1 MDFGIAIFQT
11 DATPPPGVTAR
22 LVEERGFESFWLPE
36 HSHIPASRESPYP
49 LGGEL
54 PAEYAQTWDPFIGLA
69 LAGAATS
76 TLKLGTAITLVIQRD
91 PIHLAKTIATLDRA
105 TGGRTLVGVGAG
117 WNLEEMANHGTDPA
131 RRFGI
136 LRERIE
142 AMREIWTQEEAS
154 YHGDHVDFDRIWCRP
169 KPLQQPGPPILLGGG
184 GPRVLDRVLR
194 YADGWFP
201 IVTGL
206 PPLLERVAELR
217 ARAAEAGREIP
228 VTLNALRPD
237 PAKLSTCMEAGIER
251 GVFWL
256 PQGDEGRV
264 EAALDRIAAAVAQ
277 ARGVAA

>member
-11 DATPPPGVTAR
+11 DATPPPDVTAR
-22 LVEERGFESFWLPE
+22 MVEERGFESFWLPE
-36 HSHIPASRESPYP
+36 HSHIPAARDSPYP
-49 LGGEL
+49 MGGDL
-54 PAEYAQTWDPFIGLA
+54 PPEYARTWDPFIGLA

-76 TLKLGTAITLVIQRD
+76 TLKLGTAITLVVQRD

-105 TGGRTLVGVGAG
+105 SGGRVIVGVGAG

-142 AMREIWTQEEAS
+142 AMRAIWTEHEAS
-154 YHGDHVDFDRIWCRP
+154 YHGDHVHFDRIWCDP
-169 KPLQQPGPPILLGGG
+169 KPLQPGGPPIVLGGG

-206 PPLLERVAELR
+206 PSLFARVRELR
-217 ARAAEAGREIP
+217 ERADAAGRQVP
-228 VTLNALRPD
+228 VTLNGLFPKPD
-237 PAKLSTCMEAGIER
+237 KLAQCIEADIER

-256 PQGDEGRV
+256 PQGDAGDV
-264 EAALDRIAAAVAQ
+264 ERALDGIAAAIAT
-277 ARGVAA
+277 ARGEG

>member
-11 DATPPPGVTAR
+11 DATPPPAVTAR

-36 HSHIPASRESPYP
+36 HSHIPVSRDTPYP
-49 LGGEL
+49 MGGEL
-54 PAEYAQTWDPFIGLA
+54 PMEYAQTWDPFIALA

-91 PIHLAKTIATLDRA
+91 PIHLAKSIATLDRA
-105 TGGRTLVGVGAG
+105 TGGRTIIGVGAG
-117 WNLEEMANHGTDPA
+117 WNLEEMASHGTDPG

-142 AMREIWTQEEAS
+142 AMRAIWTQDEAS
-154 YHGDHVDFDRIWCRP
+154 YHGEHVDFERIWCWP
-169 KPLQQPGPPILLGGG
+169 KPVQEGGPPILLGGG

-206 PPLLERVAELR
+206 PALLQRIDELR
-217 ARAAEAGREIP
+217 ERAAAQGKP
-228 VTLNALRPD
+228 TAVTLNALFPK
-237 PAKLSTCMEAGIER
+237 PEKLAQCIEAGVER

-256 PQGDEGRV
+256 PQGDAGAI

-277 ARGVAA
+277 ARGVTV